1 MRTGRLWTTMT
12 AFLLVLTGLV
22 TLAAPAQAGA
32 PPKNRPVYYLA
43 LGDSLSVGVQPD
55 AGNVNHPT
63 ANGYADQLYQALKAT
78 TPNLQLKKLGC
89 AVTETSGNMLRGPS
103 DCRDQYRRH
112 VQIADAA
119 EFLLKNRGSV
129 SLVTIDIGANDIEPC
144 GSFEGIDAA
153 CVQEAFSN
161 VAANLPKI
169 LAALRLAA
177 GPHVPIVAMNYYNP
191 FLAVWLLGD
200 VELAR
205 ESNETV
211 AAFNGLLGS
220 IYRFFRVPVADV
232 ATAFDT
238 TAFEPLVDIG
248 LPVPV
253 PLNVAKICGL
263 TYMCQLG
270 NIHATTDGYGVI
282 TQAFLDALP

>member
-1 MRTGRLWTTMT
+1 MT
-12 AFLLVLTGLV
+12 VFLLVLTGLV

-78 TPNLQLKKLGC
+78 NPKLQLKKLGC
-89 AVTETSGNMLRGPS
+89 AVTETSEDMLRGPS
-103 DCRDQYRRH
+103 DCRNQYHLRI
-112 VQIADAA
+112 QLADAV

-129 SLVTIDIGANDIEPC
+129 ALVTIDIGANDIEPC
-144 GSFEGIDAA
+144 GSLETGINEA
-153 CVQEAFSN
+153 CVQEAFSE

-177 GPHVPIVAMNYYNP
+177 GPHVPIVGMNYYNP
-191 FLAVWLLGD
+191 FLAAWLAGET
-200 VELAR
+200 ELAQQ
-205 ESNETV
+205 SNEV
-211 AAFNGLLGS
+211 VGAYNGLLGS
-220 IYRFFRVPVADV
+220 IYRFFRMPVADV

-238 TAFEPLVDIG
+238 TNFTEVDNPLPPPADVFPTI
-248 LPVPV
+248 PQNV
-253 PLNVAKICGL
+253 LNICGL
-263 TYMCQLG
+263 TYMCQFG

-282 TQAFLDALP
+282 TRAFLDALP